1 MSKKK
6 DLFSVDDFSKVK
18 VMFVKKGESLKVKR
32 FKEGHKP
39 EIVSF
44 NFAVIDFGPMF
55 KEVRGQSLPSNLRIN
70 ESTPEI
76 QIVGSEAA
84 DIKRAL
90 AEVTRLANLPTEPY
104 EDEEKRY
111 LYQKALA
118 RVCKPMV
125 DKIHKEGIDKV
136 LGMLI
141 ERGALLIGA
150 FYDFPEDQVA
160 RVLAKRLDKADDTL
174 GLGLSDLRLP
184 PNMERFTKLHIQEDC
199 IATGDTISGLIL
211 ALKKKGIFFD
221 EIQIDCPAA
230 TQVGIEFIIAFL
242 KWLGVKKV
250 LINTGALVYALDDH
264 YYLRRTIEEG
274 YEDKGFF
281 VGDMGE
287 WSKKLPVSYNKTAWW
302 NKNR

>member
-1 MSKKK
+1 MSKKQEF
-6 DLFSVDDFSKVK
+6 FSIDDFSKAK
-18 VMFVKKGESLKVKR
+18 VMFVKKGESIKVKR

-39 EIVSF
+39 EVVSF
-44 NFAVIDFGPMF
+44 NFAVVDFGTMF
-55 KEVRGQSLPSNLRIN
+55 KGVRGQSLPSDLRIT

-76 QIVGSEAA
+76 QIVGSEDA
-84 DIKRAL
+84 DIREAL
-90 AEVTRLANLPTEPY
+90 AEVTRLANLPGKPY

-118 RVCKPMV
+118 KVCKPMV
-125 DKIHKEGIDKV
+125 AKIHKEGIDKV
-136 LGMLI
+136 LGLLI

-184 PNMERFTKLHIQEDC
+184 PNVERFTKLHIQEDC

-221 EIQIDCPAA
+221 EVQIDCPAA

-242 KWLGVKKV
+242 NWLGVKKI
-250 LINTGALVYALDDH
+250 LIKTGALVYALDDH
-264 YYLRRTIEEG
+264 YYLRRTAEEG
-274 YEDKGFF
+274 YRNREFF

-287 WSKKLPVSYNKTAWW
+287 WSKKLPVSYNKIAWW
-302 NKNR
+302 SKYR